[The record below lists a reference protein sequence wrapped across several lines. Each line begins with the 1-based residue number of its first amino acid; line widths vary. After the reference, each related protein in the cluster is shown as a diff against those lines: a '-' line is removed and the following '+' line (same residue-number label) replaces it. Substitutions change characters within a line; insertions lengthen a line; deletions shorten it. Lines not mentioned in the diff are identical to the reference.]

1 MSSYIREPADPQP
14 RLCVAYRHQYA
25 FRLHADGFD
34 FWCVHCGRSSRVS
47 YDLGQLALFG
57 LAAIS
62 VPSSL
67 APEARS

>member
-1 MSSYIREPADPQP
+1 MATD
-14 RLCVAYRHQYA
+14 RLPCLPGLHRWA
-25 FRLHADGFD
+25 FRLHADGFEY
-34 FWCVHCGRSSRVS
+34 FCVHCGKASRVS

-67 APEARS
+67 APEPLS